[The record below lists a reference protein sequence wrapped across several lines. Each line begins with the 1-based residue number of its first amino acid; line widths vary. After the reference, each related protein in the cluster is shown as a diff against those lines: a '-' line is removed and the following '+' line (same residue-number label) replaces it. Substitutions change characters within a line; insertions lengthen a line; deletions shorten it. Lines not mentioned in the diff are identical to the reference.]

1 MGDRRQGTDQM
12 TPRLVAVAVLGFLLF
27 APPMLLLFNHRALL
41 FGVPV
46 LVVYLFV
53 AWALVIGLVA
63 AVCAGSGRTPE

>member
-1 MGDRRQGTDQM
+1 MGDRRQGTDRM

-27 APPMLLLFNHRALL
+27 AARMLLLFNYRALL

-63 AVCAGSGRTPE
+63 VGCAGFGRTPE